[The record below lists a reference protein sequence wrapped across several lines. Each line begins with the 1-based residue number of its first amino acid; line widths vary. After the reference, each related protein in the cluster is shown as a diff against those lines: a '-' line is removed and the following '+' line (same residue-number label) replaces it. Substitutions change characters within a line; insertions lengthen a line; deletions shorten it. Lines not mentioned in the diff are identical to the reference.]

1 MSSTSTRVVLKTK
14 KLKDNRLSYFLHF
27 YNPVSK
33 KRHKEYLGLYLFP
46 KPKDAF
52 QKEHNSEIK
61 RLANSIYSKR
71 VLEIQEGKFGFI
83 PKYKLEITLLDY
95 YESLVERKKNET
107 SESNYSNWLS
117 SFKHLKQFTREDLK
131 LSDVD
136 EEFMNS
142 YRQFLLTE
150 KLNRGTRQLS
160 QNAACSYFNKFKAA
174 FNDAYNNK
182 MIIDNPST
190 RVRSI
195 KQGETKREF
204 LTEEEIKRLFK
215 TECRDPRIKKAFLF
229 GVLTGMRFGDITQLL
244 WKDLQHS
251 SEQGWFIRFQQQKTK
266 NYETLPV
273 NDQVIDL
280 IGTQGPK
287 DERIFKGVKYS
298 AHNNHLLLYWVK
310 DAGIEKHI
318 TFHSSRH
325 THACLLLDKG
335 VDIYTVSKM
344 LGHREIKTTSIYLK
358 VLDKNKTKA
367 AQSIPDFSV

>member
-1 MSSTSTRVVLKTK
+1 MSSNGIKVQLKTK
-14 KLKDNRLSYFLHF
+14 KLRDNRLSFFLHL
-27 YNPVSK
+27 YNPTSR
-33 KRHKEYLGLYLFP
+33 KRRKEYLGLYLFS
-46 KPKDAF
+46 KPKDVF
-52 QKEHNSEIK
+52 QKEHNSEMK
-61 RLANSIYSKR
+61 RLANSIYAKR

-83 PKYKLEITLLDY
+83 PKYKLEVTLLSYFDD
-95 YESLVERKKNET
+95 LLGRKKKET
-107 SESNYSNWLS
+107 SESNFSNWKS
-117 SFKHLKQFTREDLK
+117 TIKHLKNFTRDDLK

-136 EEFMNS
+136 EEFMTS
-142 YRQFLLTE
+142 FRQYLMNE
-150 KLNRGTRQLS
+150 NCNRGVRKLS
-160 QNAACSYFNKFKAA
+160 QNAASSYFNKFKAG
-174 FNDAYNNK
+174 FNDAFNNK

-195 KQGETKREF
+195 KPGETKREF
-204 LTEEEIKRLFK
+204 LTEEEIKLLFK
-215 TECRDPRIKKAFLF
+215 TDCRDPRIKKVFLF
-229 GVLTGMRFGDITQLL
+229 GILTGMRFGDVTQLL
-244 WKDLQHS
+244 WSDLQHS

-266 NYETLPV
+266 NHETLPL

-280 IGTQGPK
+280 IGTEGPS

-310 DAGIEKHI
+310 DAGINKHI

-367 AQSIPDFSV
+367 IKTIPDFSV